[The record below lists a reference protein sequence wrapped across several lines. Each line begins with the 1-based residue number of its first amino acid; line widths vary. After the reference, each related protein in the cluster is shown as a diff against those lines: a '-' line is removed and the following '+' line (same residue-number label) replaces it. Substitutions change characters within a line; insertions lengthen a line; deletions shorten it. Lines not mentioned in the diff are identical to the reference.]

1 VSVWADGFPGCR
13 PPVCSGLCGT
23 HWKAYTSIAVKDLTR
38 VGRESSGTRW
48 QFPPQVSGRPGRH
61 RAQSRGTADGRGCR
75 RGGREFR
82 LRAAIGAHGAYKVSD
97 ISEASRSV
105 GPKGPAGGDGFVGCA
120 GSEIPGTWWCRT
132 EVEAGAAATR
142 TDPPPRIV
150 WDNRTFGLR
159 RIVSPAGTRRIPP
172 GTRAR
177 RLERNPPAPKHSP
190 PARPGSF
197 SNQCGQPT
205 RRQESRWQKN

>member
-1 VSVWADGFPGCR
+1 M
-13 PPVCSGLCGT
+13 
-23 HWKAYTSIAVKDLTR
+23 
-38 VGRESSGTRW
+38 RW
-48 QFPPQVSGRPGRH
+48 QFPPQLSGRLGRH

-82 LRAAIGAHGAYKVSD
+82 FRAAIGAHGAFKVSD

-120 GSEIPGTWWCRT
+120 GSEIPGTWWCTT
-132 EVEAGAAATR
+132 EVGADVAATR
-142 TDPPPRIV
+142 RDPSARIV
-150 WDNRTFGLR
+150 WDDRTFGLK
-159 RIVSPAGTRRIPP
+159 RIVPAAGTRRIRP

-177 RLERNPPAPKHSP
+177 RLEWKSPAPKPSP

-197 SNQCGQPT
+197 SNQCGQST